1 MISLFSKN
9 NNFNLEIYT
18 FIPPMGRCAPY
29 AVNHCDDM
37 ADRTNLNKGSGIMYK
52 MSVIIPCYDARDTIF
67 STLHSIAMQSI
78 AREVEIVIV
87 NDADGLNYA
96 HILDTASF
104 KDLHMKYVVRENNG
118 GCAAARNTGIREA
131 SADYVLFADSDDQF
145 VNPLALEIMYNRI
158 VAEKADIL
166 VSTFESEMRFA
177 NGVAIKQMKN
187 AMTWMHGKVL
197 RRQYLLDNNLFFKEN
212 LRLNED
218 MEFNQIAFDLGGKVA
233 EIPMVTYLWRDNPK
247 SITHKSLYENKR
259 WFVLAAIESLKN
271 STERGIACD
280 KIRLRVLQNLCMIYQ
295 YYDIV
300 INDTPEMAEDYI
312 AVCKDY
318 WRLCEPL
325 VRDVSDEEARKIF
338 CAAMRDYEDIP
349 SVTFVEFL
357 NKLRAD

>member
-1 MISLFSKN
+1 
-9 NNFNLEIYT
+9 
-18 FIPPMGRCAPY
+18 
-29 AVNHCDDM
+29 
-37 ADRTNLNKGSGIMYK
+37 MYK
-52 MSVIIPCYDARDTIF
+52 MSVIIPCYNARETIAQ
-67 STLHSIAMQSI
+67 TLHSIAMQSI
-78 AREVEIVIV
+78 ANEIEIVVV
-87 NDADGLNYA
+87 NDGDGLKYDS
-96 HILDTASF
+96 ILDMASF
-104 KDLHMKYVVRENNG
+104 GDLHIKYIEREKNG
-118 GCAAARNTGIREA
+118 GCGAARNTGIREA
-131 SADYVLFADSDDQF
+131 LGDFLIFVDSDDQL
-145 VNPLALEIMYNRI
+145 VSSLALEVMHNRI
-158 VAEKADIL
+158 AAEKADIL
-166 VSTFESEMRFA
+166 VSTFESEMRFT
-177 NGVAIKQMKN
+177 NGVAIKQMRN
-187 AMTWMHGKVL
+187 AITWMHGKVF

-247 SITHKSLYENKR
+247 SITHESLYENKK
-259 WFVLAAIESLKN
+259 WFVLAAIESLKD

-280 KIRLRVLQNLCMIYQ
+280 KIGLRVLQNLCMIYQ

-300 INDTPEMAEDYI
+300 INDTPEMSEDYI
-312 AVCKDY
+312 AVCKDF